1 MPDIVGSEET
11 VTVTD
16 PRHPLFNQTLPLF
29 SIVNRRDVGHCC
41 VVLVEGISRQFVPVT
56 ATDRSA
62 VPVTVWP
69 VRLNLTALQQLVTT
83 YHQIVGSSE
92 DDQPQPATG
101 TSSSAADVAGRAPGA
116 GSHLGTTQ
124 PDPTAGGLSNPGP
137 GVSPIGSPDQES
149 GATP

>member
-1 MPDIVGSEET
+1 

-16 PRHPLFNQTLPLF
+16 PRHPLFNQTLPLL
-29 SIVNRRDVGHCC
+29 SIVNWRDVGHCC
-41 VVLVEGISRQFVPVT
+41 VVLVEGISRHFVPVT
-56 ATDRSA
+56 ATNRSA

-101 TSSSAADVAGRAPGA
+101 TASSATVVPGWASSADP
-116 GSHLGTTQ
+116 HLGATQ
-124 PDPTAGGLSNPGP
+124 PDSTAGDLSNPGP
-137 GVSPIGSPDQES
+137 GVSPIGSPDHVS

>member
-1 MPDIVGSEET
+1 M
-11 VTVTD
+11 TVTD
-16 PRHPLFNQTLPLF
+16 PRHPLFNQTLPLL

-56 ATDRSA
+56 ATNRSS

-92 DDQPQPATG
+92 DDHPQPATRTASTATVVAG
-101 TSSSAADVAGRAPGA
+101 YASSADP
-116 GSHLGTTQ
+116 HLGTTQ
-124 PDPTAGGLSNPGP
+124 PDPTAGGPSDPDP
-137 GVSPIGSPDQES
+137 SVSPIGSPDHVS